1 MERLEKKL
9 YFIYNPLAGKG
20 NIRGKLFEV
29 IQALASAEYEVTVY
43 PTREPR
49 DATERVRELPDGY
62 DLVVCCGGDGTL
74 DEVVTGMM
82 QREKKLPI
90 GYIPAGSCN
99 DFARSLQIP
108 NNMQQAAEI
117 AVRGQDFT
125 VDVGSLNERNFVYVA
140 AFGIFTDVSYSTK
153 QGMKNVLGHMAY
165 ILEGMRRIASVKS
178 YYLKVE
184 SDELC
189 FEGDFL
195 FGMVTN
201 SKSVGGFK
209 SIVGKNVIFDDGLFE
224 VTFIKRPKNPM
235 ELQEILA
242 ALTVS
247 QIDTKYMYSFKSARI
262 AVESE
267 EPVPWALDGEY
278 GGEYTRA
285 EIFNNPRAARIR
297 IAPVVLESLRQEQE
311 TAADAENIETT
322 DNTENTK
329 NTESTDNTESTENT
343 QNTAE

>member
-1 MERLEKKL
+1 MQRLRKKL

-20 NIRGKLFEV
+20 NVRGKLYEI

-43 PTREPR
+43 PTREPK
-49 DATERVRELPDGY
+49 DATERVENLPEDY

-82 QREKKLPI
+82 HREHKIPV

-108 NNMQQAAEI
+108 GNMQQAAEI
-117 AVRGQDFT
+117 AVQGENFA
-125 VDVGSLNERNFVYVA
+125 VDVGSLNERNFIYVA
-140 AFGIFTDVSYSTK
+140 AFGIFTDVSYTTK

-165 ILEGMRRIASVKS
+165 ILEGMKRLTSVKS
-178 YYLKVE
+178 YYLKVTSE
-184 SDELC
+184 EMC

-201 SKSVGGFK
+201 SRSVGGFK
-209 SIVGKNVIFDDGLFE
+209 SIVGKNVVFDDGIYE
-224 VTFIKRPKNPM
+224 VTFIQRPRNAI

-242 ALTVS
+242 ALAIS
-247 QIDTKYMYSFKSARI
+247 QIDTKYMYSFRSSRI
-262 AVESE
+262 VVESE

-278 GGEYTRA
+278 GGEYERA
-285 EIFNNPRAARIR
+285 VISNNPRAVEIR
-297 IAPVVLESLRQEQE
+297 IAPAVLENLREQE
-311 TAADAENIETT
+311 TAEERKEILQAE
-322 DNTENTK
+322 
-329 NTESTDNTESTENT
+329 
-343 QNTAE
+343 

>member
-1 MERLEKKL
+1 MQRLRKKL

-20 NIRGKLFEV
+20 NVRGKLYEI

-43 PTREPR
+43 PTREPK
-49 DATERVRELPDGY
+49 DATERVENLPEDY

-82 QREKKLPI
+82 HREHKIPV

-108 NNMQQAAEI
+108 GNMQQAAEI
-117 AVRGQDFT
+117 AVQGENFA
-125 VDVGSLNERNFVYVA
+125 VDVGSLNERNFIYVA
-140 AFGIFTDVSYSTK
+140 AFGIFTDVSYTTK

-165 ILEGMRRIASVKS
+165 ILEGMKRLTSVKS
-178 YYLKVE
+178 YYLKVTSE
-184 SDELC
+184 EMC

-201 SKSVGGFK
+201 SRSVGGFK
-209 SIVGKNVIFDDGLFE
+209 SIVGKNVVFDDGIYE
-224 VTFIKRPKNPM
+224 VTFIQRPRNAI

-242 ALTVS
+242 ALAIS
-247 QIDTKYMYSFKSARI
+247 QIDTKYMYSFRSSRI
-262 AVESE
+262 VVESE

-278 GGEYTRA
+278 GGEYERA
-285 EIFNNPRAARIR
+285 VISNNPRAVEIR
-297 IAPVVLESLRQEQE
+297 IAPAVLENLREQE
-311 TAADAENIETT
+311 TAEEREEILQAE
-322 DNTENTK
+322 
-329 NTESTDNTESTENT
+329 
-343 QNTAE
+343 

>member
-1 MERLEKKL
+1 MQRLEKKL

-20 NIRGKLFEV
+20 NVRGKLYEI
-29 IQALASAEYEVTVY
+29 IQTLASAEYEVTVY

-49 DATERVRELPDGY
+49 DATERVETLPDEY

-82 QREKKLPI
+82 RRERKIPV

-108 NNMQQAAEI
+108 GNMQQAAEI
-117 AVRGQDFT
+117 AVQGESFA
-125 VDVGSLNERNFVYVA
+125 VDVGSLNERNFIYVA
-140 AFGIFTDVSYSTK
+140 AFGIFTDVSYTTK

-165 ILEGMRRIASVKS
+165 ILEGMKRLTSVKS
-178 YYLKVE
+178 YYLKVTSE
-184 SDELC
+184 EMS

-201 SKSVGGFK
+201 SRSVGGFK
-209 SIVGKNVIFDDGLFE
+209 SIVGKNVVFDDGIYE
-224 VTFIKRPKNPM
+224 VTFIQRPRNPM

-242 ALTVS
+242 ALAIS
-247 QIDTKYMYSFKSARI
+247 QIDTKYMYSFRSSRI
-262 AVESE
+262 VVESE

-278 GGEYTRA
+278 GGEYEKA
-285 EIFNNPRAARIR
+285 VISNNPRAVEIR
-297 IAPVVLESLRQEQE
+297 IAPAVLESLREQE
-311 TAADAENIETT
+311 AAEEQEEIPQGE
-322 DNTENTK
+322 
-329 NTESTDNTESTENT
+329 
-343 QNTAE
+343 

>member
-1 MERLEKKL
+1 MERLEKRL

-20 NIRGKLFEV
+20 NIRGKMYEI
-29 IQALASAEYEVTVY
+29 IQALADAEYEVTVY
-43 PTREPR
+43 PTRGPK
-49 DATERVRELPDGY
+49 DATERVLQLPEGY
-62 DLVVCCGGDGTL
+62 DLVVCSGGDGTL

-82 QREKKLPI
+82 QRESRLPI

-117 AVRGQDFT
+117 AVQGQAFA
-125 VDVGSLNERNFVYVA
+125 VDVGSLNMRNFVYVA

-153 QGMKNVLGHMAY
+153 QEMKNVLGHMAY
-165 ILEGMRRIASVKS
+165 ILEGMKRLTSVKS
-178 YYLKVE
+178 YYLKVT
-184 SDELC
+184 SDEMS

-201 SKSVGGFK
+201 SRSVGGFK

-224 VTFIKRPKNPM
+224 VTFIQRPKNPM

-242 ALTVS
+242 ALTIS
-247 QIDTKYMYSFKSARI
+247 QIDTKYMYSFRSSRI
-262 AVESE
+262 VVESE

-278 GGEYTRA
+278 GGEYLKA
-285 EIFNNPRAARIR
+285 EIFNNPRAVEIR
-297 IAPVVLESLRQEQE
+297 IAPEVLESLRADEQE
-311 TAADAENIETT
+311 EEKAVSDEPETV
-322 DNTENTK
+322 
-329 NTESTDNTESTENT
+329 
-343 QNTAE
+343 

>member
-1 MERLEKKL
+1 MERLKKRL

-184 SDELC
+184 SEELC

-242 ALTVS
+242 ALTIS
-247 QIDTKYMYSFKSARI
+247 QIDTKYMYSFKSSRI

-297 IAPVVLESLRQEQE
+297 IAPAVLESLRQEQE

-322 DNTENTK
+322 ENTENTE
-329 NTESTDNTESTENT
+329 NTDNTESTENT

>member
-20 NIRGKLFEV
+20 NIRGKLYEI
-29 IQALASAEYEVTVY
+29 IQTLASLEYEVTVY

-49 DATERVRELPDGY
+49 DAIEKVRELPDDY
-62 DLVVCCGGDGTL
+62 DLIVCSGGDGTL

-82 QREKKLPI
+82 QREHKISI

-117 AVRGQDFT
+117 AVQGQNFA
-125 VDVGSLNERNFVYVA
+125 VDVGSLGERNFVYVA

-165 ILEGMRRIASVKS
+165 ILEGMKRLTSVKS
-178 YYLKVE
+178 YYLKVTSAE
-184 SDELC
+184 MC

-201 SKSVGGFK
+201 SRSVGGFK
-209 SIVGKNVIFDDGLFE
+209 SIVGKNVIFDDGIYE
-224 VTFIKRPKNPM
+224 VTFIQRPRNAM

-242 ALTVS
+242 ALTIS
-247 QIDTKYMYSFKSARI
+247 QIDTKYMYSFRSSRI
-262 AVESE
+262 VVESE

-278 GGEYTRA
+278 GGEYERV
-285 EIFNNPRAARIR
+285 EIFNNPRAVEIRTSPEVLASLKEEEARQSEE
-297 IAPVVLESLRQEQE
+297 P
-311 TAADAENIETT
+311 AENPGP
-322 DNTENTK
+322 D
-329 NTESTDNTESTENT
+329 SF
-343 QNTAE
+343 

>member
-1 MERLEKKL
+1 MQRLRKKL

-20 NIRGKLFEV
+20 NVRGKLYEI

-43 PTREPR
+43 PTREPK
-49 DATERVRELPDGY
+49 DATERVENLPEDY

-82 QREKKLPI
+82 HREHKIPV

-108 NNMQQAAEI
+108 GNMQQAAEI
-117 AVRGQDFT
+117 AVQGENFA
-125 VDVGSLNERNFVYVA
+125 VDVGSLNERNFIYVA
-140 AFGIFTDVSYSTK
+140 AFGIFTDVSYTTK

-165 ILEGMRRIASVKS
+165 ILEGMKRLTSVKS
-178 YYLKVE
+178 YYLKVTSE
-184 SDELC
+184 EMC

-201 SKSVGGFK
+201 SRSVGGFK
-209 SIVGKNVIFDDGLFE
+209 SIVGKNVVFDDGIYE
-224 VTFIKRPKNPM
+224 VTFIQRPRNAI

-242 ALTVS
+242 ALAIS
-247 QIDTKYMYSFKSARI
+247 QIDTKYMYSFRSSRI
-262 AVESE
+262 VVESE

-278 GGEYTRA
+278 GGEYERA
-285 EIFNNPRAARIR
+285 VISNNPRAVEIR
-297 IAPVVLESLRQEQE
+297 IALAVLENLREQE
-311 TAADAENIETT
+311 TAEERKEILQAE
-322 DNTENTK
+322 
-329 NTESTDNTESTENT
+329 
-343 QNTAE
+343 